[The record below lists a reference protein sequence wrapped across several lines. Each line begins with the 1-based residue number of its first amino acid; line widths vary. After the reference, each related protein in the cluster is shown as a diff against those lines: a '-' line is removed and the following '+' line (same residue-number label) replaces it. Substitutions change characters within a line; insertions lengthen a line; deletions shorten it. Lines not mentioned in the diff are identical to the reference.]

1 MSLSVKIDP
10 EEVERYVADAVL
22 KSAIGP
28 LVEKV
33 INDALKSL
41 GSGYHNPLEKA
52 ITDHV
57 QKIVLDV
64 VTEEYGDKIRATIRE
79 HVTDAVVDDLVHK
92 GWKAWFAKAVK
103 Y

>member
-1 MSLSVKIDP
+1 MSLSVQIDP
-10 EEVERYVADAVL
+10 KEIEQYVADAVL

-41 GSGYHNPLEKA
+41 DSGYHNPLERA
-52 ITDHV
+52 IANYV

-64 VTEEYGDKIRATIRE
+64 VTEEYGDKIRAAVRE
-79 HVTDAVVDDLVHK
+79 YVTDAAVDELVNK
-92 GWKAWFAKAVK
+92 GWKAWWDKVIQ
-103 Y
+103 